1 MDTNKPVPANDF
13 ARELDRKLTDAMLSV
28 DSRPLDDEP
37 YQSLE
42 HLQIELAVKQTLLK
56 ATLDRFYEM
65 AKLATIYRAD
75 AKYYKECVHWS
86 LLGNAVIAII
96 AAIAVLLVKAGR
108 L

>member
-13 ARELDRKLTDAMLSV
+13 ARELDQKLTDAMLSV
-28 DSRPLDDEP
+28 DSRPLDDP

-56 ATLDRFYEM
+56 STLDKFYEM

-75 AKYYKECVHWS
+75 AKHYKECVHWS
-86 LLGNAVIAII
+86 LLGNAVIAIL